1 MITEATIRRIEAKTA
16 AYRKDTI
23 ERLGPGMPVDY
34 FKAWVHGFEIGC
46 DGVEEPYQTMMQ
58 DQLRI
63 EEVKKNMKAKK
74 KGMTKNQ
81 KLKSLKTSKAKKM
94 VKATKK

>member
-58 DQLRI
+58 DQLRT

-74 KGMTKNQ
+74 KGVNA
-81 KLKSLKTSKAKKM
+81 KLKKAKTAKAKKAL
-94 VKATKK
+94 KAKK

>member
-74 KGMTKNQ
+74 KGVNA
-81 KLKSLKTSKAKKM
+81 KLKKAKTTKAKKAL
-94 VKATKK
+94 KAKK